1 MIEKVRAA
9 MGRLEASGRS
19 TTVRAVRDEIG
30 GGSMTDVGD
39 AVRQVKQER
48 ARLNAVHSELPQSF
62 KDKVNLLALDLWTE
76 AQDGAN
82 RAVEDVRLG
91 CEAKAVA
98 AEDQARD
105 VLRDIDEAE
114 RRIAELTADAE
125 RSRRGEAELEAS
137 EKAASN
143 RAAAA
148 EARAAALE
156 AEIKRMTIL
165 LVTKKPEAA
174 AKPAASAKA
183 AGSAKP
189 AEESA

>member
-9 MGRLEASGRS
+9 MERLDASGKS

-30 GGSMTDVGD
+30 KGSMTDVGD

-48 ARLNAVHSELPQSF
+48 AKLNAVHSDLPQSF
-62 KDKVNLLALDLWTE
+62 KDKLGLLALDLWTV
-76 AQDGAN
+76 AQESAN

-91 CEAKAVA
+91 CEARAVA

-114 RRIAELTADAE
+114 RRIAELTADLE
-125 RSRRGEAELEAS
+125 RSRLSRAELEAS

-148 EARAAALE
+148 EARAAAME
-156 AEIKRMTIL
+156 AEIKRMTQL
-165 LVTKKPEAA
+165 LVGAKKPKAA
-174 AKPAASAKA
+174 SKPATT
-183 AGSAKP
+183 AGNAKP
-189 AEESA
+189 AEASA